1 MSSGRPDVGSQP
13 CWLRKYVTSDCSI
26 PMKSPP
32 STAGMT
38 YWKRPSTA
46 AASAGTMKSV

>member
-1 MSSGRPDVGSQP
+1 MSSGRPEPGNHV
-13 CWLRKYVTSDCSI
+13 CWLRKYVTSDCNM